1 MSWGVKNKLK
11 GFSHSIVWLQSVTHH
26 AIKKNKLC
34 GVIGPLL
41 FLKKKKKKNWA
52 SVASGFY
59 FPGCCI
65 LVLSNAYTFFFFLR
79 SIQCIYFAQVNNQF
93 CLNFI
98 KWVEPGSTGLTWPKN
113 GVGHSQFDFTSNQK
127 NWVCIQFCHVKV
139 MKNKQIYKQTRKI
152 NPDKPGP

>member
-41 FLKKKKKKNWA
+41 FLKKKKKKIGPLLHL
-52 SVASGFY
+52 GFISLAVVY
-59 FPGCCI
+59 LYYPMHI
-65 LVLSNAYTFFFFLR
+65 LFFFFLR